1 MKKISIRIPDETYE
15 ELKKI
20 ANENGLTLSELIR
33 SKLDNKKNICN
44 KKLNREYLY
53 HLNRIGNNINQIARY
68 VNAKKVVDRLVVIQL
83 TQVLDEL
90 KGLKW

>member
-90 KGLKW
+90 KGLK